1 MTDVR
6 DDVRIPRSSKAIL
19 IVQFYYVISTE
30 SGYTRE
36 AMTMIV
42 KQSKELHGIM
52 NIDGRQS
59 ISFSQTIRNNFVCAV
74 HVLTTITKKKRCLSS
89 GQEVNRIH
97 VVKMEDTEIKPL
109 VRL

>member
-6 DDVRIPRSSKAIL
+6 DDVRIPSSKAIL

-59 ISFSQTIRNNFVCAV
+59 ISFSQTIRNNFVAQCM
-74 HVLTTITKKKRCLSS
+74 C
-89 GQEVNRIH
+89 
-97 VVKMEDTEIKPL
+97 
-109 VRL
+109 

>member
-42 KQSKELHGIM
+42 K
-52 NIDGRQS
+52 
-59 ISFSQTIRNNFVCAV
+59 
-74 HVLTTITKKKRCLSS
+74 
-89 GQEVNRIH
+89 
-97 VVKMEDTEIKPL
+97 
-109 VRL
+109 